1 MSKYFSSSKR
11 DEINEYAK
19 DLNSPSL
26 DKKREA
32 LKKVIALMTVGKD
45 VSPLFQSVI
54 KCLEINDLEIIKL
67 VYLYIINYSRAKP
80 DDAIMVVELFRRV
93 TKTLLYSVSHV

>member
-1 MSKYFSSSKR
+1 MSQYFSNSSKR

-19 DLNSPSL
+19 DLNSPNL

-45 VSPLFQSVI
+45 VSSLFQSVI
-54 KCLEINDLEIIKL
+54 KCLEVNDLEIIKL
-67 VYLYIINYSRAKP
+67 VYLYIINYSRTRP

-93 TKTLLYSVSHV
+93 KILL

>member
-1 MSKYFSSSKR
+1 MSNYFTSSSKR

-19 DLNSPSL
+19 DLNSPNF

-32 LKKVIALMTVGKD
+32 LKRVIALMTVGKD

-54 KCLEINDLEIIKL
+54 KCLEVNDLEIIKL
-67 VYLYIINYSRAKP
+67 VYLYIINYSRTRP

-93 TKTLLYSVSHV
+93 NFPNYLF